1 MNLRRLLLAFLLAF
15 LLGLFLGACLGWV
28 LYTVSHQGCTN
39 PAWVV
44 ESGGPCR

>member
-1 MNLRRLLLAFLLAF
+1 MRLRHILLAF
-15 LLGLFLGACLGWV
+15 LLGLILGAGLGWV
-28 LYTVSHQGCTN
+28 LYNVSHPKCTN